1 MESTVIIQMKGND
14 GLSQRNKCRGG
25 EDWSDPGHSLKV
37 EWTAFPKGLD
47 MKYGGNRRILDD

>member
-1 MESTVIIQMKGND
+1 MKGND